1 MHYLV
6 YVSSATKPFSTEEL
20 VALLKKARAKN
31 SQLDIT
37 GMLLYKDGNFIQI
50 LEGEEAAVKQLYS
63 LISNDPRHCDTIII
77 DEGEQPQ
84 RQFGEWAMGFR
95 NLNDP
100 ELQSMPGFSQ
110 FMNRP
115 MSIKAFQD
123 DPTGCMELLNIFR
136 ANM

>member
-6 YVSSATKPFSTEEL
+6 YVSSAIKPFSTEEL
-20 VALLKKARAKN
+20 VELLKKARARN

-50 LEGEEAAVKQLYS
+50 LEGEKAAVEQLYS
-63 LISNDPRHCDTIII
+63 EISSDSRHRDTIVI
-77 DEGEQPQ
+77 DEGDLPQ

-95 NLNDP
+95 NLDDP
-100 ELQSMPGFSQ
+100 ELKSVPGFSQ
-110 FMNRP
+110 FMNKP

-123 DPTGCMELLNIFR
+123 DPTGCMELLHIFR